1 MQLFASLFTA
11 LDETT
16 GTNAKLDALVAY
28 FNTAP
33 PEDAIWTVSF
43 LIGRK
48 PRQIVPTRRLMQW
61 AAEVAAI
68 PDWLFEASYDVVGDL
83 AETITLVLPGGSG
96 AGERPLHIWVEQYLL
111 PLRGKDEAAQR
122 EAVIKA
128 WLQMNRSQRFV
139 WNKLI
144 TGGFRVGVS
153 QKTVT
158 RALALYSGVAESVIA
173 HRLMGSWQP
182 RKDLFAH
189 LISADTRDADI
200 SRPYPFYLAYPLD
213 ATFEKLGD
221 VRQWQAEWKW
231 DGIRAQLI
239 KRDSQ
244 VFIWSR
250 GEELVTGK
258 YPEIAAAA
266 ERLPDGTVIDGEI
279 LPWKEARVLHFSE
292 LQRRIGR
299 KTIGKKLL
307 HEVPVVLMAYDL
319 LEFEG
324 RDIREMALAQRDAR
338 LAELLA
344 QNSNARIIHSPKVGG
359 QNWEALAAVKD
370 QARERGV
377 EGLMLK
383 KKNSPYRVGRRRGD
397 WWKWKVDPLTIDAVL
412 IYAQR
417 GHGRRSG
424 LYTDC
429 TFAVWH
435 NAGLVPFAKAYTGLT
450 DAEIRRVDRFVRQNT
465 IERFG
470 PVRAVKP
477 ELVFEIAFEDIRR
490 STRHKS
496 GVAVRFPRMARW
508 RTDKTIQDADSLD
521 TIKALIQLTYLNH
534 KQKGKNHATDR

>member
-1 MQLFASLFTA
+1 MKLFANLFTA

-16 GTNAKLDALVAY
+16 KTNAKIEALVEY
-28 FNTAP
+28 FRAAP

-48 PRQIVPTRRLMQW
+48 PRQIVPTRKLMQW

-83 AETITLVLPGGSG
+83 AETITLVLPHAAG
-96 AGERPLHIWVEQYLL
+96 ASNRPLHVWVEQYLL
-111 PLRGKDEAAQR
+111 PLRKKDEATQR
-122 EAVIKA
+122 EEILNA
-128 WLQMNRSQRFV
+128 WQQMSHAQRFV

-153 QKTVT
+153 QKSVT
-158 RALALYSGVAESVIA
+158 RALARYSGNAESVIA
-173 HRLMGSWQP
+173 HRLMGNWKP
-182 RKDLFAH
+182 HKDYFAQI
-189 LISADTRDADI
+189 LSTDTQDADI

-213 ATFEKLGD
+213 ETFDKLGD
-221 VRQWQAEWKW
+221 VQQWQAEWKW

-239 KRDSQ
+239 KREGR

-250 GEELVTGK
+250 GEELVTDK
-258 YPEIAAAA
+258 YPEIDAAAA
-266 ERLPDGTVIDGEI
+266 LLPNGTVIDGEI
-279 LPWKEARVLHFSE
+279 LPWKDKQVLHFAE

-299 KTIGKKLL
+299 KTVGKKLL
-307 HEVPVVLMAYDL
+307 QEVPVVLMAYDL
-319 LEFEG
+319 LEYEG
-324 RDIREMALAQRDAR
+324 RDIRAKELVWRDAK
-338 LAELLA
+338 LAELLS
-344 QNSNARIIHSPKVGG
+344 QISDDRIIYSPKVAG
-359 QNWEALAAVKD
+359 QNWDELAASKD

-383 KKNSPYRVGRRRGD
+383 KKSSPYRVGRRRGD

-424 LYTDC
+424 LYTDY
-429 TFAVWH
+429 TFAVWD
-435 NAGLVPFAKAYTGLT
+435 NGRLVPFAKAYSGLT
-450 DAEIRRVDRFVRQNT
+450 DEEIRGVDRFVRQNT
-465 IERFG
+465 IERYG
-470 PVRAVKP
+470 PVRSVKP
-477 ELVFEIAFEDIRR
+477 ELVFEIAFEDIRL

-508 RTDKTIQDADSLD
+508 RTDKNVRDADSLD
-521 TIKALIQLTYLNH
+521 TIKALINLT
-534 KQKGKNHATDR
+534 

>member
-16 GTNAKLDALVAY
+16 KTNAKVDALVAY
-28 FNTAP
+28 FKAAP

-48 PRQIVPTRRLMQW
+48 PRQIVPTRKLMQW

-83 AETITLVLPGGSG
+83 AETITLVLPGSAG
-96 AGERPLHIWVEQYLL
+96 ASQRPLHIWVEQYLL
-111 PLRGKDEAAQR
+111 PLRKKDEPSRR
-122 EAVIKA
+122 EAVLEA
-128 WLQMNRSQRFV
+128 WQQMSRPQRFV

-153 QKTVT
+153 QKLVT
-158 RALALYSGVAESVIA
+158 RALAHYSGIAESAIA
-173 HRLMGSWQP
+173 HRLMGDWQP
-182 RKDLFAH
+182 NKNYFDQIL
-189 LISADTRDADI
+189 STDTEDADI

-213 ATFEKLGD
+213 ETFEKLGD
-221 VRQWQAEWKW
+221 ARQWQAEWKW

-239 KRDSQ
+239 KRDNQ
-244 VFIWSR
+244 IFIWSR

-258 YPEIAAAA
+258 YPEIASAAQQ
-266 ERLPDGTVIDGEI
+266 LPDGTVIDGEI
-279 LPWKEARVLHFSE
+279 LPWKEDQVLHFSE

-299 KTIGKKLL
+299 KTIGRKLL

-319 LEFEG
+319 LEYEG
-324 RDIREMALAQRDAR
+324 RDIREMALTQRDAR

-344 QNSNARIIHSPKVGG
+344 QNPDGRIIHSPKVAA
-359 QNWEALAAVKD
+359 QNWEALTAVKD
-370 QARERGV
+370 QARERSV

-383 KKNSPYRVGRRRGD
+383 KKSSPYRVGRRRGD

-424 LYTDC
+424 L
-429 TFAVWH
+429 TFAVWD
-435 NAGLVPFAKAYTGLT
+435 NGSLVPFAKAYSGLT

-470 PVRAVKP
+470 PVRSVKP

-521 TIKALIQLTYLNH
+521 TIKALIN
-534 KQKGKNHATDR
+534 

>member
-1 MQLFASLFTA
+1 MKPFANLFTA

-16 GTNAKLDALVAY
+16 RTNAKIDALVEY
-28 FNTAP
+28 FKAAP

-48 PRQIVPTRRLMQW
+48 PRQIVPTRKLMQW

-68 PDWLFEASYDVVGDL
+68 PAWLFDACYDVVGDL
-83 AETITLVLPGGSG
+83 AETITLVLPGGAS
-96 AGERPLHIWVEQYLL
+96 ASDRPLHVWVEQYLL
-111 PLRGKDEAAQR
+111 PLRKKDEAIQR
-122 EAVIKA
+122 EAILNA
-128 WLQMNRSQRFV
+128 WQQMSNSQCFV

-153 QKTVT
+153 QKLVT
-158 RALALYSGVAESVIA
+158 RALARFSGIAESVIA
-173 HRLMGSWQP
+173 HRLMGIWKPHESY
-182 RKDLFAH
+182 FAQI
-189 LISADTRDADI
+189 LSADTRDADI

-213 ATFEKLGD
+213 ETFEKLGD

-239 KRDSQ
+239 KREDQ
-244 VFIWSR
+244 VFVWSR
-250 GEELVTGK
+250 GEELVTDK
-258 YPEIAAAA
+258 YPEIQAAAA
-266 ERLPDGTVIDGEI
+266 LLPDGTVIDGEI
-279 LPWKEARVLHFSE
+279 LPWKEKRVLHFSE

-299 KTIGKKLL
+299 KTVGKKLL

-319 LEFEG
+319 LEYEG
-324 RDIREMALAQRDAR
+324 RDIRAKELAWRDSK
-338 LAELLA
+338 LVELLS
-344 QNSNARIIHSPKVGG
+344 QISDDRIIHSPKVAG
-359 QNWEALAAVKD
+359 QNWDELAASKD
-370 QARERGV
+370 QARGRGV

-383 KKNSPYRVGRRRGD
+383 KKNSPYQVGRRRGD

-424 LYTDC
+424 LYTDY
-429 TFAVWH
+429 TFAVWD
-435 NAGLVPFAKAYTGLT
+435 NGSLVPFAKAYSGLT
-450 DAEIRRVDRFVRQNT
+450 DEEIRRVDRFIRQNT

-470 PVRAVKP
+470 PVRSVKP

-490 STRHKS
+490 SARHKS

-508 RTDKTIQDADSLD
+508 RTDKTIQDADSLN
-521 TIKALIQLTYLNH
+521 TIKALINPPLKASHSGL
-534 KQKGKNHATDR
+534 